1 VSPSAVQ
8 VKGIADAT
16 ALFGGISHTC
26 VIGKKGNVS
35 CWGANDHGQIGDGTK
50 ENRPTPI
57 GVKGVENAKQLA
69 LGVWHSCALDA
80 KRAVTCWGD
89 LGGAKGAVTALTM
102 WNRVD
107 EIMATQGRVCARVAD
122 KVSCLRQGETKATD
136 IEALAKTSQLVGSF
150 EATCGLRAD
159 RTLVCVDPFQGK
171 VTERAKNVRTYAV
184 GGSFECMVA
193 DDERV
198 RCNSAHPGRA
208 VIEAL

>member
-69 LGVWHSCALDA
+69 LGVH
-80 KRAVTCWGD
+80 V
-89 LGGAKGAVTALTM
+89 LG
-102 WNRVD
+102 RS
-107 EIMATQGRVCARVAD
+107 GRREG
-122 KVSCLRQGETKATD
+122 RRH
-136 IEALAKTSQLVGSF
+136 
-150 EATCGLRAD
+150 RAD
-159 RTLVCVDPFQGK
+159 DVEPR
-171 VTERAKNVRTYAV
+171 R
-184 GGSFECMVA
+184 
-193 DDERV
+193 
-198 RCNSAHPGRA
+198 
-208 VIEAL
+208 